1 MWIVIYMVW
10 KHIINIP
17 WLKSKVYNILL
28 DQFKQSWY
36 SEVQNSPKGLNYR
49 IFKKSL
55 DFEKYLLILPI
66 KLCKKYCNFRTG
78 NAKLPIETGR
88 WFNIPRENRIC
99 KLCACNEI
107 GDEFHYLFK
116 CTDVYIS
123 NSRVICLPKYFIT
136 NPNVVKFE
144 TLFNVTNKNQL
155 TNICKLLVTIFER
168 VSSLG

>member
-1 MWIVIYMVW
+1 MTYIWYQNT
-10 KHIINIP
+10 INIP

-36 SEVQNSPKGLNYR
+36 SEVHNSPKGLDYR
-49 IFKKSL
+49 IFKNSL
-55 DFEKYLLILPI
+55 DFEKYLLTLPTQ
-66 KLCKKYCNFRTG
+66 LCKKYCNFRTG
-78 NAKLPIETGR
+78 NAKLPIEIGR

-99 KLCACNEI
+99 KLCTCNEI

-123 NSRVICLPKYFIT
+123 NSRVRCLPKYFIT

-144 TLFNVTNKNQL
+144 KLFNVTNINQL
-155 TNICKLLVTIFER
+155 TNICKLLDTIFER